1 METNNSKTSSNLRNI
16 KNKTNLFGSI
26 IKWFSKGDEDKET
39 FWWNIFYRYEVT
51 IGAIVGSIIALFI
64 ALIIFPMIGNA
75 TLSLIYNKKVEG
87 FIGFIGLLFSLLM
100 YGTLSSL
107 FLSWLMVLPFYRLFR
122 GESFSPHKRIEIG
135 PARVGFAN
143 LLSIGGIIVLI
154 YAIIRLCYKCI
165 YISNVIGIIIACL
178 FLILLIVTAIN
189 AISYGN
195 WRFDWAIENQGIIYD
210 RHYKYWTS
218 EVDFASERMQWKHLR
233 WYKMMVATVLIAG
246 PSILGTSYVLTTQ
259 HSNKKNKTTKVENKV
274 KAGALNDNKYNHN
287 SNGKRNLIRYC
298 INSKNYGYVNVR
310 EMPSTNSPVVKEI
323 YDGESFYGNRLQDN
337 PDWIEYIDENNNVI
351 GYVKYD
357 CVKKPGDKGYFY
369 EDNESQK
376 EQEEF
381 KHEVQANADINSSHY
396 HFSGYMTDDKGDH
409 PIELDFDASNKG
421 LTNIVYKNVTLGGKI
436 HMKCTN
442 FSGIYMAQDGFGGYS
457 EYLDY
462 FTIVGKDGP
471 KDFIMSM
478 TRVGNCPYEGT
489 AAVGTK
495 HLTVTLYLE

>member
-1 METNNSKTSSNLRNI
+1 MEIKETKPKINIKEI

-26 IKWFSKGDEDKET
+26 IKWFSKGDEDREA
-39 FWWNIFYRYEVT
+39 FWWDIFRRYEVT
-51 IGAIVGSIIALFI
+51 IGICVGAIIALIVSTIIYPIIGSDCIKALSKDSDI
-64 ALIIFPMIGNA
+64 AKSGLVLSIVISGIIA
-75 TLSLIYNKKVEG
+75 
-87 FIGFIGLLFSLLM
+87 
-100 YGTLSSL
+100 SL
-107 FLSWLMVLPFYRLFR
+107 FLAWLMVILFYYLTK
-122 GESFSPHKRIEIG
+122 GETFSPHRRYDIS
-135 PARVGFAN
+135 PARMVFTNIFSVGGVIFIAYAIAR
-143 LLSIGGIIVLI
+143 LLYKSHYISSLQGVTIAIVLT
-154 YAIIRLCYKCI
+154 
-165 YISNVIGIIIACL
+165 
-178 FLILLIVTAIN
+178 ILLIIVAIN
-189 AISYGN
+189 ALSYCN
-195 WRFDWAIENQGIIYD
+195 WRFDWAIDNQDKIYD
-210 RHYKYWTS
+210 RYDQYRTS
-218 EVDFASERMQWKHLR
+218 NVYFASERMQWKHLR
-233 WYKMMVATVLIAG
+233 WYKMMVATVLIAD

-442 FSGIYMAQDGFGGYS
+442 FSGIYMAQDGFGDYS

-462 FTIVGKDGP
+462 STIVGKDGP